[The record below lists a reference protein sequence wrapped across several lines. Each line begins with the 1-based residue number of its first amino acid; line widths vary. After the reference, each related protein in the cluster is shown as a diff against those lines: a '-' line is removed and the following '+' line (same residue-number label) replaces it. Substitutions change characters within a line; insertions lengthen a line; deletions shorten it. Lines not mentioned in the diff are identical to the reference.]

1 MQFVI
6 DGNQRDMKLGRY
18 ILMFTMI
25 VAQPLNEK
33 LINNR
38 PIVITMWVN
47 VLYGPEFG
55 YFLVLD

>member
-25 VAQPLNEK
+25 VAQPLNVK